1 MNDTWLGNCK
11 RLNGSIPGKLNALG
25 AAIEAQYQET
35 PNFPMPI
42 WQEIMDQIIIIIV
55 HEV

>member
-11 RLNGSIPGKLNALG
+11 RLNESIPGKLHALG

-35 PNFPMPI
+35 LNFPMPI
-42 WQEIMDQIIIIIV
+42 WWGIIDQIIIIIV
-55 HEV
+55 HET

>member
-1 MNDTWLGNCK
+1 MNGTWLGNCK
-11 RLNGSIPGKLNALG
+11 RLNGSRPGKPNALG

>member
-1 MNDTWLGNCK
+1 MNGTWLGNCK
-11 RLNGSIPGKLNALG
+11 RLNGSRPGKLNALG

-42 WQEIMDQIIIIIV
+42 WWGIMDQIIKIIV